1 MEKKSKSLYKLRK
14 EYSLNQLSEG
24 SVNTDPVK
32 QFEVWFNDAVKSGMK
47 EPNAMILTTASA
59 ENKPSAR
66 VVLLKGYSNIGFT
79 FYTNYGSRKG
89 KNLARNKNAALLF
102 FWHQLE
108 RQIRIEGTCKKV
120 SRKESE
126 KYFHSRPRASQLGAL
141 ASNQSEELNSREELE
156 KRFAGLEAKY
166 KGKKIPLPKNWGGF
180 ILSPNYFEFWQGRE
194 SRLHDRIAY
203 LPAEG
208 TKAGKKIRRGWK
220 IVRLSP

>member
-1 MEKKSKSLYKLRK
+1 MEKKSKSLHKLRK
-14 EYSLNQLSEG
+14 EYSLNQLSED
-24 SVNTDPVK
+24 SVKTDPVK
-32 QFEVWFNDAVKSGMK
+32 QFEVWFNDAVKSEMK
-47 EPNAMILTTASA
+47 EPNAMILATASA
-59 ENKPSAR
+59 DNKPSAR
-66 VVLLKGYSNIGFT
+66 VVLLKGYSKKGFT

-89 KNLARNKNAALLF
+89 KNLAQNKNAALLF

-120 SRKESE
+120 SRQESE
-126 KYFHSRPRASQLGAL
+126 MYFHSRPRASQLGAL

-156 KRFAGLEAKY
+156 KRFAELQVKY
-166 KGKKIPLPKNWGGF
+166 TGKEIPLPKNWGGF

-208 TKAGKKIRRGWK
+208 TKAGKKNRSGWK